1 MQLILIKALRCKMN
15 CHFIRDII
23 TFIFYFALNSNFI
36 CVFMFTH
43 RTNPELL
50 LNPVVIAR
58 NEQEKVLI
66 EGSIN
71 SVRISVRVRKSDELD
86 QLIAHKFMRFLMQ
99 RAESFIVLR
108 RKPIAG
114 YDISFL
120 VTNVHTEMMHKHKI
134 VDFIIQFIS
143 DIDAELANM
152 KFVISCRANAAA
164 NTYLRSFI

>member
-1 MQLILIKALRCKMN
+1 MSHYYAYLKTVRSALTAAMCLQN
-15 CHFIRDII
+15 
-23 TFIFYFALNSNFI
+23 FASQDVERHNKPE
-36 CVFMFTH
+36 VEV

-99 RAESFIVLR
+99 RAESFTVLR

-114 YDISFL
+114 YDLSFL